1 MTLGRVFSKRS
12 DADTEDESDELL
24 EGEVQEVDDADSE
37 PGKHT
42 PSTGSEFE
50 LLEKSVDEL
59 GRGKASG
66 SSQKQKA
73 TKRKTTKKK

>member
-1 MTLGRVFSKRS
+1 M
-12 DADTEDESDELL
+12 L
-24 EGEVQEVDDADSE
+24 EGEVQEVDEVDSE

-66 SSQKQKA
+66 SQKQKA
-73 TKRKTTKKK
+73 TKRKTKKK